1 MGASAWIA
9 LMMAVA
15 VAQEPPVV
23 GLAKSFDLHM
33 AAGTSQ
39 TVRESLPIPSPP
51 VVAANVAA
59 NVAALGLDSLEV
71 VHDES
76 FGDSIRGAN
85 QGLDGLIGLAMLNR
99 GGSGSLTA
107 PSGTT
112 TLNSGTALINAGQ
125 APSAETQRAAQYVFV
140 IRWIMLSTSP

>member
-51 VVAANVAA
+51 VVAA